1 MYVSIVATALIL
13 NYLFGAL
20 GITPESGRKVEDVA
34 QFSFDYTFYMN
45 LMFIGVAAGLFWL
58 QRRHHREAHM
68 DHKMKGG
75 VGLKRIIA
83 LLFLAVLLVGV
94 AVFLVTDS

>member
-20 GITPESGRKVEDVA
+20 GITPESGRKVEDIA

-45 LMFIGVAAGLFWL
+45 LVFVVVAAGLFWL
-58 QRRHHREAHM
+58 NRRHHRDAKM
-68 DHKMKGG
+68 DHKMKEGIG
-75 VGLKRIIA
+75 PKRIIA
-83 LLFLAVLLVGV
+83 LLFLAVLLVGLV
-94 AVFLVTDS
+94 VFFVTGG